1 MKRLQV
7 MIENKTHARIVEIVK
22 ACNDGFEDGI
32 VRPQDV
38 VEWMLANSSF
48 DQTKIR
54 QKRISP
60 KKVTGNANIETKE
73 DVDELIKK
81 LNQLKG
87 SLKSRG
93 GK

>member
-7 MIENKTHARIVEIVK
+7 MIENKTHARIAEIVK
-22 ACNDGFEDGI
+22 VCNQGFEDGV

-38 VEWMLANSSF
+38 VEWILANASF
-48 DQTKIR
+48 DKAKIR
-54 QKRISP
+54 QKRVSP

-81 LNQLKG
+81 LNQLKS
-87 SLKSRG
+87 SLKSRRDS
-93 GK
+93 